1 MKTIILGLTS
11 AVVLGAC
18 TQTHVDFTDPG
29 APVIAYDAACPSGG
43 TWSFAIHGGA
53 GVIVR
58 ENMTPD
64 REAEYRATL
73 GQVVNTGRELLE
85 RGVSAVDAAQHMVI
99 LMEDDP
105 KFNAG
110 KGAVFSAAR
119 INEMDA
125 SIMDGRNRNAGAVS
139 SVTTVRNPILAA
151 RAVLDNSRHVLL
163 SGQGAEEFAV
173 AQGLIIVPR
182 EYFQTERRREQV
194 EKKLRQKDAYITP
207 ETKFGT
213 VGAVVLDG
221 CRNLAAATSTGGLTA
236 KEFGRVGD
244 TPIIGAGTYADNK
257 YCAISATG
265 TGEYFIRGG
274 LSRLV
279 CTRMEY
285 TGEDLQTAMDY
296 SMHTALTDMG
306 GDGGIIGVGADGA
319 IGFSFN
325 TAGMYRG
332 AANSSGV
339 NRIEIFELAEDESV
353 K

>member
-1 MKTIILGLTS
+1 MKRIFLGLSS
-11 AVVLGAC
+11 AVLLAAC
-18 TQTHVDFTDPG
+18 SEAGSEFVDAGT
-29 APVIAYDAACPSGG
+29 PVIAYESSCPSGG
-43 TWSFAIHGGA
+43 AWSFAIHGGA
-53 GVIVR
+53 GVIIR
-58 ENMTPD
+58 ENMTPE
-64 REAEYRATL
+64 READYRETL
-73 GQVVNTGRELLE
+73 GRVVNTGRDMLN
-85 RGVSAVDAAQHMVI
+85 RGVSAVDTAQHMVI

-125 SIMDGRNRNAGAVS
+125 SIMDGRDRNAGAVS

-151 RAVLDNSRHVLL
+151 REVLDNSRHVLL
-163 SGQGAEEFAV
+163 SGQGAEDFAA
-173 AQGLIIVPR
+173 AQGLTIVPR
-182 EYFQTERRREQV
+182 EYFQTERRRKQV
-194 EKKLRQKDAYITP
+194 EKKLEQKDAYITP

-213 VGAVVLDG
+213 VGAVVKDG
-221 CRNLAAATSTGGLTA
+221 CGNLAAATSTGGLTA

-244 TPIIGAGTYADNK
+244 TPIIGAGTYADNN

-296 SMHTALTDMG
+296 SMHTALTEMG

-339 NRIEIFELAEDESV
+339 NRIEIFELSDDESV